1 MSKEQKILIVDDSEM
16 NRAILTDI
24 LGGEY
29 DIIEAENG
37 VEGVANIQK
46 YGVEIALV
54 LLDVVMPVMDGF
66 GVLDMMHK
74 HRWIEDI
81 P

>member
-29 DIIEAENG
+29 EIIEAENG
-37 VEGVANIQK
+37 VEGVASIQK
-46 YGVEIALV
+46 YGVELSIV
-54 LLDVVMPVMDGF
+54 LLDVVMRSEERRVGKEC
-66 GVLDMMHK
+66 L
-74 HRWIEDI
+74 
-81 P
+81 